1 MSTAIAVATISGG
14 FSLLRS
20 GRDWFSRKVFILN
33 WLMAPIRVRAGLA
46 DSRVSAVPRLTSDS
60 TLTPS
65 AVEEVKGAEA
75 LGTPVI
81 QPFPFGDPPG

>member
-1 MSTAIAVATISGG
+1 M
-14 FSLLRS
+14 RS
-20 GRDWFSRKVFILN
+20 VEFACAR
-33 WLMAPIRVRAGLA
+33 
-46 DSRVSAVPRLTSDS
+46 VPRLTSDS

-81 QPFPFGDPPG
+81 EPLRRAPASSVSAVAPPDWKR